1 MQTSLKTA
9 VILIAIAS
17 LWNGR
22 GTADDLRTWHGGE
35 RRLPVVVDAHGRF
48 VGPLTSGRTDFFNN
62 APPGVVLTVNGAI
75 VFVPIHRA
83 SAAGDHTL
91 TSQYVWGDVSY
102 GNSFR
107 TSDCSG
113 TPFIRGELTGTLRP
127 ATIVRQG
134 DEATLY
140 VAPDSFSSDLAPLV
154 RSVRFVEGSCATLM
168 PVDREEG
175 WTPESSFPLTQH
187 YPEPLTVR

>member
-1 MQTSLKTA
+1 VQASLKTA
-9 VILIAIAS
+9 VILIAVAS

-22 GTADDLRTWHGGE
+22 GTADDSRTWHGGE
-35 RRLPVVVDAHGRF
+35 RRFLAVVDAHGRF
-48 VGPLTSGRTDFFNN
+48 VGPLKSG
-62 APPGVVLTVNGAI
+62 GVELTVNGAI

-83 SAAGDHTL
+83 SGADGHTL
-91 TSQYVWGDVSY
+91 ASQYVWGGVSY

-134 DEATLY
+134 GEATLY
-140 VAPDSFSSDLAPLV
+140 IAPDSFSSDFAPLV
-154 RSVRFVEGSCATLM
+154 RSERYVEGPCATLT

-187 YPEPLTVR
+187 YPEPLTVW